1 MNELN
6 EIGKDFNVF
15 DKQSK
20 EFVDNHKHLANTL
33 IEIPMETIGQWNRDA
48 QKYSM
53 EHYNRVES
61 AVVELYMK
69 LKTDTFRII
78 ERNKNSQAELVAG
91 YTKIISERQD
101 IIEKKEDQYQ
111 ACKRENERLLL
122 KIQNLNAPK

>member
-1 MNELN
+1 M
-6 EIGKDFNVF
+6 KDN
-15 DKQSK
+15 
-20 EFVDNHKHLANTL
+20 NKHLANTL
-33 IEIPMETIGQWNRDA
+33 IEIPKETIQQWNIEA

-101 IIEKKEDQYQ
+101 IIEKL
-111 ACKRENERLLL
+111 KRQI
-122 KIQNLNAPK
+122 K

>member
-1 MNELN
+1 MKELN
-6 EIGKDFNVF
+6 EIGKAFNVF

-20 EFVDNHKHLANTL
+20 DFVDNHKHLANTL
-33 IEIPMETIGQWNRDA
+33 IEIPKETIQQWNIEA

-61 AVVELYMK
+61 AIVELYMK

-78 ERNKNSQAELVAG
+78 ERNKNSQAELVIG

-101 IIEKKEDQYQ
+101 IIEKL
-111 ACKRENERLLL
+111 KRQI
-122 KIQNLNAPK
+122 K